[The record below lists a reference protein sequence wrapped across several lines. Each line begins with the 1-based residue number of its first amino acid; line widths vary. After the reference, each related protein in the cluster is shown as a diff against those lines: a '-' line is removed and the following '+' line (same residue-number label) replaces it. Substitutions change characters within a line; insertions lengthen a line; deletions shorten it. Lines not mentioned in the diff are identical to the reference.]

1 MQQAK
6 NKNTSI
12 ARGISGKIKSCLLYK
27 THITYEGIQTLYVY
41 VVMNM
46 KTHSIN
52 EHLERKWKAEDMK
65 VNLSFMNP

>member
-27 THITYEGIQTLYVY
+27 THNTDEGIQTLLY